1 MKILGVLAAA
11 SALLFLLAEA
21 ALGPLGPFVKM
32 IPAAAL
38 GGMLLGSPSRAGKR
52 LAAIGLL
59 VSSLA
64 DAVIEFSFIGGL
76 VAFLV
81 AHLFYIAAFTGIE
94 PRWRLARLAPVAVWA
109 ALVLPALYA
118 GAGAM
123 RVPVLIYA
131 AVIFVMIWRAAAAV
145 LSMSIR
151 DPGVLGLLGAIL
163 FGVSDTLLGVNRFV
177 TPIPAA
183 GVIVVGSYWV
193 AQALIAV
200 SFIRGR

>member
-11 SALLFLLAEA
+11 SAILFLVAEA

-38 GGMLLGSPSRAGKR
+38 GGMLLGPPSRAGKR

-59 VSSLA
+59 VCSLA

-76 VAFLV
+76 VTFLV
-81 AHLFYIAAFTGIE
+81 AHLFYIAAFAGVE

-109 ALVLPALYA
+109 AIVLPALYA
-118 GAGAM
+118 GAGTM
-123 RVPVLIYA
+123 RAPVLIYA

-145 LSMSIR
+145 LSISIR
-151 DPGVLGLLGAIL
+151 DPGVIGLCGAVL
-163 FGVSDTLLGVNRFV
+163 FGVSDSLLGVNRFV

-183 GVIVVGSYWV
+183 DVIVVGSYWV
-193 AQALIAV
+193 AQALIAA
-200 SFIRGR
+200 SFMRGR

>member
-11 SALLFLLAEA
+11 SAILFLVAEA

-38 GGMLLGSPSRAGKR
+38 GGMLLGPPSRAGKR

-59 VSSLA
+59 VCSLA

-76 VAFLV
+76 VTFLV
-81 AHLFYIAAFTGIE
+81 AHLFYIAAFAGVE

-109 ALVLPALYA
+109 AIVLPALYA
-118 GAGAM
+118 GAGTM
-123 RVPVLIYA
+123 RAPVLIYA

-145 LSMSIR
+145 LSISIR
-151 DPGVLGLLGAIL
+151 DPGVIGLLGAIL

-183 GVIVVGSYWV
+183 DVIVVGSYWV
-193 AQALIAV
+193 AQALIAA
-200 SFIRGR
+200 SFMRGR

>member
-11 SALLFLLAEA
+11 SALLFLFAEA

-76 VAFLV
+76 VTFLV

-151 DPGVLGLLGAIL
+151 DPGVIGLLGAIL

-183 GVIVVGSYWV
+183 DVIVVGSYWV

>member
-1 MKILGVLAAA
+1 MKILGVLAAT

-38 GGMLLGSPSRAGKR
+38 GAMLLGAPSRAGKR

-64 DAVIEFSFIGGL
+64 DAVIEFSFLGGL
-76 VAFLV
+76 VTFLV
-81 AHLFYIAAFTGIE
+81 AHLFYIAAFTRVE

-118 GAGAM
+118 GAGAL

-131 AVIFVMIWRAAAAV
+131 TVIFVMIWRAAAAV
-145 LSMSIR
+145 SSMSIR
-151 DPGVLGLLGAIL
+151 DPGVIGLLGAIL

-183 GVIVVGSYWV
+183 DVIVVGSYWV

-200 SFIRGR
+200 SFMRGR

>member
-1 MKILGVLAAA
+1 MKLLGVLAAA
-11 SALLFLLAEA
+11 SAVLFLLAEA

-38 GGMLLGSPSRAGKR
+38 GGMLLGSPSRVGKR
-52 LAAIGLL
+52 LAAAGLL

-64 DAVIEFSFIGGL
+64 DAVIEFSFLGGL
-76 VAFLV
+76 ATFLV
-81 AHLFYIAAFTGIE
+81 AHLFYIAAFTTVE

-151 DPGVLGLLGAIL
+151 DSGVIGLLGAIL

-177 TPIPAA
+177 TPVPAA
-183 GVIVVGSYWV
+183 DVIVVGSYWV

-200 SFIRGR
+200 SFMRRR